1 MSYCMQQVMKVA
13 YMAFLHVANRYI
25 DQANRRLDSSVCF
38 SLTVQTVLLK
48 VGRPYAVFE
57 TSSIGLSG
65 PSPTKSDTDSRSGD
79 G

>member
-1 MSYCMQQVMKVA
+1 MSYCMQQVMTVA

-38 SLTVQTVLLK
+38 CLTVQTVLLK
-48 VGRPYAVFE
+48 VGGPYAVFE
-57 TSSIGLSG
+57 TFSMGLSG
-65 PSPTKSDTDSRSGD
+65 PSPTKSDVGSRSGE